1 MPEEH
6 AQIFADASKIPF
18 QVRPIDI
25 RGDSTLHHQ
34 PVSIPRDL
42 SGNLTL
48 SSKHVMFP
56 FGEFIQLVGKKN
68 ISTILQQKG
77 EEDII
82 LRTETVLQLARSPD
96 AEETTVDPKKFWA
109 LPAFFG
115 FLLGI
120 LLVVLGKGDPNL
132 LFFGVAICAAVS
144 GFSVGFLWRECWDN
158 MLKTPFQKWAKDT
171 FGL

>member
-18 QVRPIDI
+18 QVRPIDL

-48 SSKHVMFP
+48 SSKHVMFS
-56 FGEFIQLVGKKN
+56 FGKFMNFAGKKN
-68 ISTILQQKG
+68 ISAILQQKG
-77 EEDII
+77 GEEII
-82 LRTETVLQLARSPD
+82 LQTETLLQMVNADD
-96 AEETTVDPKKFWA
+96 AEEETVDPKKFWA
-109 LPAFFG
+109 LPAILG

-120 LLVVLGKGDPNL
+120 GLMFFGKNSPSF
-132 LFFGVAICAAVS
+132 LFFGVAICAAIS
-144 GFSVGFLWRECWDN
+144 GFSAGFLWRECWDK
-158 MLKTPFQKWAKDT
+158 MLKEPFQKWAKDA
-171 FGL
+171 FSL